1 MKKFLSI
8 IIICLSIISCS
19 KDNVALELK
28 EYSFDETN
36 SQLMFQDGTAQSVM
50 TSLDDRTY
58 EIKNVIRVRA
68 MDPLTIEIANF
79 APIAFENVIIL
90 ANINGVNSQLQLFKI
105 NKIGGHAIQ
114 QIKYSF
120 IDGETNFKTLNN
132 NDVID
137 LSEYKESGIP
147 TEDIKFSFMGDGEV
161 FKKLKRLDAL
171 SWEIKYH
178 DYDTNNDLNNNWEE
192 DISAKDIRRFS
203 GLMIN
208 LGYVFT
214 SNEFKQQFLDEEIID
229 NDGETIL
236 TQVEKEVLYQKL
248 LDKTLFKCGKVVNFS
263 GWGGWG
269 TVNGNEYS
277 ILGFA
282 EHILKDYLKIETGF
296 ITAHE
301 FGHCLGY
308 NHSSNMTYPIK
319 VNGVNTGISPV
330 TSRIMNLF
338 FERNE
343 FPISIDNYYMPDDL
357 IRDSSTSKTVN
368 NSDRGTCQD
377 HVYHLPEV
385 KRIQDTLR

>member
-1 MKKFLSI
+1 MKKLLLILSLI
-8 IIICLSIISCS
+8 ILIYCT
-19 KDNVALELK
+19 KDDVALELK

-36 SQLMFQDGTAQSVM
+36 SQLMFQDDTAQSVM
-50 TSLDDRTY
+50 TSLVDRAY

-68 MDPLTIEIANF
+68 VDPLTIEIANF

-147 TEDIKFSFMGDGEV
+147 TEDIKFNFMGDGEV

-171 SWEIKYH
+171 SWKIKYH

-248 LDKTLFKCGKVVNFS
+248 LDKTLFRCGKVVNFS

-269 TVNGNEYS
+269 YVNGNEYS

-282 EHILKDYLKIETGF
+282 EHILRDYLKIETGF

-319 VNGVNTGISPV
+319 VNEVNTGISPV

-343 FPISIDNYYMPDDL
+343 FPISTDNYYMPDDL
-357 IRDSSTSKTVN
+357 IGDSSTSKTVN

-377 HVYHLPEV
+377 HVYHLPE
-385 KRIQDTLR
+385 LH

>member
-1 MKKFLSI
+1 
-8 IIICLSIISCS
+8 
-19 KDNVALELK
+19 LELK

-68 MDPLTIEIANF
+68 MDPFTIEIANF
-79 APIAFENVIIL
+79 APTAFENVIIL
-90 ANINGVNSQLQLFKI
+90 VNIKGVNSQLKLFKI
-105 NKIGGHAIQ
+105 NKIDGHAIQ

-120 IDGETNFKTLNN
+120 IDGEANFKTLNN

-203 GLMIN
+203 GLIIN

-368 NSDRGTCQD
+368 NSARGTCQD
-377 HVYHLPEV
+377 HVCHLPEV

>member
-68 MDPLTIEIANF
+68 MDPFTIEIANF
-79 APIAFENVIIL
+79 APIAFKNVIIL
-90 ANINGVNSQLQLFKI
+90 VNIKGVNSQLKLFKI
-105 NKIGGHAIQ
+105 NKIDGHAIQ

-120 IDGETNFKTLNN
+120 IDGEANFKTLNN

-203 GLMIN
+203 GLIIN

-368 NSDRGTCQD
+368 NSARGTCQD
-377 HVYHLPEV
+377 HVCHLPEV

>member
-68 MDPLTIEIANF
+68 MDPFTIEIANF
-79 APIAFENVIIL
+79 APTAFENVIIL
-90 ANINGVNSQLQLFKI
+90 VNIKGVNSQLKLFKI
-105 NKIGGHAIQ
+105 NKIDGHAIQ

-120 IDGETNFKTLNN
+120 IDGEANFKTLNN

-203 GLMIN
+203 GLIIN

>member
-68 MDPLTIEIANF
+68 MDPFTIEIANF
-79 APIAFENVIIL
+79 APIAFKNVIIL
-90 ANINGVNSQLQLFKI
+90 VNIKGVNSQLKLFKI
-105 NKIGGHAIQ
+105 NKIDGHAIQ

-120 IDGETNFKTLNN
+120 IDGEANFKTLNN

>member
-68 MDPLTIEIANF
+68 MDPFTIEIANF
-79 APIAFENVIIL
+79 APIAFKNVIIL
-90 ANINGVNSQLQLFKI
+90 VNIKGVNSQLKLFKI
-105 NKIGGHAIQ
+105 NKIDGHAIQ

-120 IDGETNFKTLNN
+120 IDGDANFKTLNN

-203 GLMIN
+203 GLIIN

-377 HVYHLPEV
+377 HVCHLPEV

>member
-68 MDPLTIEIANF
+68 MDPFTIEIANF
-79 APIAFENVIIL
+79 APTAFENVIIL
-90 ANINGVNSQLQLFKI
+90 VNIKGVNSQLKLFKI
-105 NKIGGHAIQ
+105 NKIDGHAIQ

-120 IDGETNFKTLNN
+120 IDGEANFKTLNN

-368 NSDRGTCQD
+368 NSARGTCQD
-377 HVYHLPEV
+377 HVCHLPEV

>member
-68 MDPLTIEIANF
+68 MDPFTIEIANF
-79 APIAFENVIIL
+79 APTAFENVIIL
-90 ANINGVNSQLQLFKI
+90 VNIKGVNSQLKLFKI
-105 NKIGGHAIQ
+105 NKIDGHAIQ

-120 IDGETNFKTLNN
+120 IDGEANFKTLNN

-203 GLMIN
+203 GLIIN

-368 NSDRGTCQD
+368 NSARGTCQD
-377 HVYHLPEV
+377 HVCHLPEV

>member
-68 MDPLTIEIANF
+68 MDPFTIEIANF
-79 APIAFENVIIL
+79 APTAFENVIIL
-90 ANINGVNSQLQLFKI
+90 VNIKGVNSQLKLFKI
-105 NKIGGHAIQ
+105 NKIYGHAIQ

-120 IDGETNFKTLNN
+120 IDGEANFKTLNN

-203 GLMIN
+203 GLIIN

-368 NSDRGTCQD
+368 NSDRGACQD

-385 KRIQDTLR
+385 KRIQNRLR